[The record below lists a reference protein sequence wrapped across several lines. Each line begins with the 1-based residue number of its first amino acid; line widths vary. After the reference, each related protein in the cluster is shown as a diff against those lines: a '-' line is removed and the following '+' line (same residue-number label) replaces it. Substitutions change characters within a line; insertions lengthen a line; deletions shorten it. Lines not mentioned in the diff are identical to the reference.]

1 MENIKIPETIGD
13 LLAIFTEYVEHQ
25 RNRPLTIIEFQNYEK
40 KLNEMSEGEFDK
52 AKDIVNY
59 SMERKI
65 INFREPSKNYLNSKK
80 QNIMSTR
87 DIPDDELNIMF
98 AKKSQMEIE
107 EAVKNIRV
115 EIFGN
120 TEEYN
125 KLSIKER
132 QERRRLW
139 RQKVLM

>member
-1 MENIKIPETIGD
+1 MENIKTPETIGD

-107 EAVKNIRV
+107 EVVKEIRS
-115 EIFGN
+115 EIFGS
-120 TEEYN
+120 EDEYN
-125 KLSIKER
+125 KMSIKER
-132 QERRRLW
+132 QERRELW

>member
-1 MENIKIPETIGD
+1 MENIKTPETIGD

-107 EAVKNIRV
+107 EVVKEIRT
-115 EIFGN
+115 EIFGS
-120 TEEYN
+120 EDEYN
-125 KLSIKER
+125 KMSIKER
-132 QERRRLW
+132 QERRELW

>member
-1 MENIKIPETIGD
+1 MENIKTPETIGD
-13 LLAIFTEYVEHQ
+13 LLALFTDYVEHQ
-25 RNRPLTIIEFQNYEK
+25 RNRPLTIIEFQNLEK

-107 EAVKNIRV
+107 ETVKDIRV

>member
-1 MENIKIPETIGD
+1 MENIKTPETIGD

-107 EAVKNIRV
+107 ETVNDIRV
-115 EIFGN
+115 EIFGSID
-120 TEEYN
+120 EYN
-125 KLSIKER
+125 KLSIEER
-132 QERRRLW
+132 QERRRRW
-139 RQKVLM
+139 RIAL

>member
-1 MENIKIPETIGD
+1 MENIKTPETIGD

-98 AKKSQMEIE
+98 DKKSQMEIE
-107 EAVKNIRV
+107 EVVKEIRS
-115 EIFGN
+115 EIFGS
-120 TEEYN
+120 EDEYN
-125 KLSIKER
+125 KMSIKER
-132 QERRRLW
+132 QERRELW

>member
-1 MENIKIPETIGD
+1 
-13 LLAIFTEYVEHQ
+13 
-25 RNRPLTIIEFQNYEK
+25 
-40 KLNEMSEGEFDK
+40 MSEGEFDK